1 MTTTVVEVIWSTVT
15 FGPSPYFIKEIDG
28 LDFPTMRSGDSGKPR
43 DNGEFIGY
51 DFMPGR
57 DITLKFDVLDP
68 LDNMMLLSTS
78 MIPTLNMESP
88 LYFTVPGL
96 GTPSE
101 GSAPQLYANVRP
113 RSMSWKVDVTY
124 ALGGLAQDLQALWHA
139 TDPNFYE
146 SVDGILLDGD
156 SSYTIVNR
164 GNVPCKPIV
173 TFYGPAKNPFIKHA
187 DTGSGIQLK
196 HELAEGEA
204 VRVHFGKL
212 YPLGKQLVS
221 HTIRTPLLLRPG
233 DNALHCGGAT
243 QAKIGRVSAWL

>member
-1 MTTTVVEVIWSTVT
+1 MTTMVVEVGWSTVI

-68 LDNMMLLSTS
+68 ADNMGVLSQS
-78 MIPTLNMESP
+78 MIPTLNIENP
-88 LYFTVPGL
+88 LSFTVPGMGTL
-96 GTPSE
+96 GTS
-101 GSAPQLYANVRP
+101 LYASVRP

-146 SVDGILLDGD
+146 VTDGVVYEGD
-156 SSYTIVNR
+156 SPYTITNK

-187 DTGSGIQLK
+187 DTGSGIQLN

-212 YPLGKQLVS
+212 HPLGKQRIS

-243 QAKIGRVSAWL
+243 QVKIGRVSAWL